1 MILQGKNLII
11 VVNSS
16 VIAAAKS
23 CTLNVDCEKIK
34 VSSPTDG
41 QWEHVIAG
49 MKSWSISTSHLVKA
63 DTASDTPI
71 RDAVARVGQTY
82 TIRVQVNGLTHDL
95 LTGSALCH
103 TFQVTAINGNL
114 MQGSFKFTGSGPLA

>member
-49 MKSWSISTSHLVKA
+49 MKSWSLSTSHLVKA
-63 DTASDTPI
+63 DRESDTPI

-95 LTGSALCH
+95 LTGSAICH
-103 TFQVTAINGNL
+103 AFQVTATKGNL
-114 MQGSFKFTGSGPLA
+114 MQGSFKFTGSGPLT

>member
-11 VVNSS
+11 SANGS

-34 VSSPTDG
+34 ASSPTDG
-41 QWEHVIAG
+41 QWEYNLAG
-49 MKSWSISTSHLVKA
+49 MKSWSLSTSHLVKA
-63 DTASDTPI
+63 DTTSDTPI
-71 RDAVARVGQTY
+71 RNAVASVGQTY
-82 TIRVQVNGLTHDL
+82 TIRVQVNGLTSDY

-103 TFQVTAINGNL
+103 VFQVTATKGNL
-114 MQGSFKFTGSGPLA
+114 MQGSFNFIGSGPLI

>member
-11 VVNSS
+11 LVNGSA
-16 VIAAAKS
+16 IAAAKS
-23 CTLNVDCEKIK
+23 CTLNIDCEKIK

-49 MKSWSISTSHLVKA
+49 MKSWSLSTSHLIKA
-63 DTASDTPI
+63 DTTADTPI
-71 RDAVARVGQTY
+71 RNAVARVGQTY

-103 TFQVTAINGNL
+103 TFQVTATKGNL
-114 MQGSFKFTGSGPLA
+114 MQGSFKFQGSGPLT